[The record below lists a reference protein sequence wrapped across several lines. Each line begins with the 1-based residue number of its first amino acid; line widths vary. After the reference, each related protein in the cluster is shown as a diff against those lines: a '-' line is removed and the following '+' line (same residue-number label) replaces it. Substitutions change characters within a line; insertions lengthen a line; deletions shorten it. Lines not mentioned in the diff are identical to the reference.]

1 MKAKKVA
8 AVALTAAMTVING
21 SINKC
26 IRSRRI

>member
-21 SINKC
+21 SIC
-26 IRSRRI
+26 ERIRSGRI